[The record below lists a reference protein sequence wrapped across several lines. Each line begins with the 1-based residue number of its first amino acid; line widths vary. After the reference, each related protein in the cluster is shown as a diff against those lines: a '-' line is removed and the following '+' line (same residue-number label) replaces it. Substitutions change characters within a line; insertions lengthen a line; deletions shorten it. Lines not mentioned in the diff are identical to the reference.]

1 MFSFFQFYLDYNK
14 FHTYKYF
21 SPLVRLPVYLA
32 RLLGETTARY
42 PWFGGFYLLLSFV
55 LVPGLVFLFS
65 LAGPLV
71 FYIFLAVVATLAGTV
86 GLLTLLQHQAAAWLP
101 PRLRTWDFLPPALR
115 SLAPYDAAL
124 SRLFFCCNGR
134 GGQLLETADDVEAGG
149 GGVGRKF
156 GSDYD
161 PVLGLS
167 YNWDKVTSSARTPIV
182 KNLSVVGAIPQLL
195 AEEEPILVTTTER

>member
-1 MFSFFQFYLDYNK
+1 M
-14 FHTYKYF
+14 
-21 SPLVRLPVYLA
+21 YLA

-71 FYIFLAVVATLAGTV
+71 FYIFLAIVATLAATI

-101 PRLRTWDFLPPALR
+101 TRLRTWDFLPPALR

-124 SRLFFCCNGR
+124 SRLFFCCNGGR
-134 GGQLLETADDVEAGG
+134 GGQLLETGDLEAGERG
-149 GGVGRKF
+149 AGRKF

-161 PVLGLS
+161 PVLGMS
-167 YNWDKVTSSARTPIV
+167 YLEKVTSSRTPIV

-195 AEEEPILVTTTER
+195 AEEEPILVTTER

>member
-1 MFSFFQFYLDYNK
+1 
-14 FHTYKYF
+14 
-21 SPLVRLPVYLA
+21 VYLA

-115 SLAPYDAAL
+115 SLEPYDAAL
-124 SRLFFCCNGR
+124 SRLFFCCNGGR
-134 GGQLLETADDVEAGG
+134 GGQLLETADDIEAGERG
-149 GGVGRKF
+149 AGRKF

-167 YNWDKVTSSARTPIV
+167 YNLEKVTSSRTPIV

-195 AEEEPILVTTTER
+195 AEEEPILETTER